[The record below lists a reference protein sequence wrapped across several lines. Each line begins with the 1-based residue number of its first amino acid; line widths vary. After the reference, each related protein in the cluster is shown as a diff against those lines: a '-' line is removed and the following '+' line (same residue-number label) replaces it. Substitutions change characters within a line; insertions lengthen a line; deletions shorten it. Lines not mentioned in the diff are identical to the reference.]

1 MNHDDLYSKETLKQ
15 IEWEEYLDN
24 LRKQAVAA
32 RLAHDK
38 KEWEIKQQI
47 LEQQHAAM
55 QARLEIDMRTL
66 EARKQEAVRKRQE
79 VQKQTEWV
87 EKIRKWSLTLLE
99 NTVTLKLPPGQDPYI
114 YIEDEVRRTLWFT
127 PRYADKSLR
136 LISWAINAEKEG
148 QHELSE
154 RVYTYWMQVYGN

>member
-87 EKIRKWSLTLLE
+87 
-99 NTVTLKLPPGQDPYI
+99 
-114 YIEDEVRRTLWFT
+114 
-127 PRYADKSLR
+127 
-136 LISWAINAEKEG
+136 
-148 QHELSE
+148 
-154 RVYTYWMQVYGN
+154 